1 MVSGKPEITHFR
13 RKPRRE
19 AKFIKPL
26 NILKAKVGYGGLD
39 EEILNKA
46 EARLENNAVDFPP
59 LAETYLAA
67 LMRGIVQARNLTPGE
82 NGETLIAGMLEPT
95 MSAII

>member
-1 MVSGKPEITHFR
+1 VVSGKPEVEHFNQ
-13 RKPRRE
+13 KPRRK
-19 AKFIKPL
+19 AKFIMPL
-26 NILKAKVGYGGLD
+26 NTLRSKAGYGGLD

-67 LMRGIVQARNLTPGE
+67 LTRGIVQARNLSPGE
-82 NGETLIAGMLEPT
+82 NGETLIGECLSRP
-95 MSAII
+95 SN